1 MKFIINTLQRFYSSQ
16 SIKLSPLGRWKLVK
30 NTEKQYE
37 RQDRSNSD
45 HCGVCHY
52 NEIKNSTTKNKLY

>member
-1 MKFIINTLQRFYSSQ
+1 MKEIINTLQKFYHTQ
-16 SIKLSPLGRWKLVK
+16 SIRLSPLGRWKLVK
-30 NTEKQYE
+30 NTEQQYE

-52 NEIKNSTTKNKLY
+52 SEIKKLQQKK